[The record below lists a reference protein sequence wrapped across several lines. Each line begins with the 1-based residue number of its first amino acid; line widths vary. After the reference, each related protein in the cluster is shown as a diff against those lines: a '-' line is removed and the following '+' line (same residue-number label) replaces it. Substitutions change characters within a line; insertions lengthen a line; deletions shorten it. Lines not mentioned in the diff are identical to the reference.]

1 MTRALARNAH
11 LCVPMQDNLNAR
23 LATLDQLLQTTIPAF
38 LSPCPSRET
47 LRAWFDA
54 AGIPRFKSNPTAQR
68 GGGPCFYSIP
78 AVEKFFRSR
87 TLPGGAMVRARG
99 PVMG

>member
-1 MTRALARNAH
+1 MT
-11 LCVPMQDNLNAR
+11 DNSNAR

-54 AGIPRFKSNPTAQR
+54 GRVPRFKSNPTAKR
-68 GGGPCFYSIP
+68 GGGPVYYSV
-78 AVEKFFRSR
+78 AGVEKLMRSR
-87 TLPGGAMVRARG
+87 TLSCRP
-99 PVMG
+99 